1 MRADRP
7 QATAGAFEQR
17 RDRLRGVAFRML
29 GSGAEAE
36 DAVQETWLRLA
47 GTDTEIAD
55 LDGWLTT
62 VVSRIC
68 LDMLRTRTR
77 RAEVAAPDSPDRA
90 ATGAGID
97 PEAEALRADSIGRAL
112 LVVLDAL
119 GPEERVAFV
128 LHDLFAVPFAEI
140 APMLGRTPATT
151 KKLASRAR
159 LRVHAP
165 ARIEPAELVAHQ
177 AAVTAFVQAAR
188 EGDLGGLL
196 AVLAPDVVRTADPA
210 ALSPGMAVVVRGAR
224 AVAAGALALRRRS
237 REAVL
242 VLVDGT
248 PGLVVAGAGGPVF
261 AVTFTV
267 RGGRIT
273 AYDVVASRERLAA
286 LALSLPPELP

>member
-1 MRADRP
+1 MRTDRTEVS
-7 QATAGAFEQR
+7 ARAFEQR

-36 DAVQETWLRLA
+36 DAVQEAWLRLA

-68 LDMLRTRTR
+68 LDMLRARTR
-77 RAEVAAPDSPDRA
+77 RAEIAPPETSVPV
-90 ATGAGID
+90 ATGAGVD
-97 PEAEALRADSIGRAL
+97 PEAEAVRADSVGRAL
-112 LVVLDAL
+112 LVVLDTL

-165 ARIEPAELVAHQ
+165 ARVEPTELLAHQ
-177 AAVTAFVQAAR
+177 TAVTAFVQAAR

-210 ALSPGMAVVVRGAR
+210 ALSPGMALVVRGAR
-224 AVAAGALALRRRS
+224 AVAEGALALRRRS

-242 VLVDGT
+242 VLVDGR
-248 PGLVVAGAGGPVF
+248 PGLVVPGADGPNFV
-261 AVTFTV
+261 VTFLV
-267 RGGRIT
+267 RGGRI
-273 AYDVVASRERLAA
+273 AACDVVAAPDRLAA
-286 LALSLPPELP
+286 LTLSLLP

>member
-1 MRADRP
+1 MRADPPEASAR
-7 QATAGAFEQR
+7 AFEQR
-17 RDRLRGVAFRML
+17 RDRLRGIAYRMV
-29 GSGAEAE
+29 GSAAEAE
-36 DAVQETWLRLA
+36 DAVQEAWLRLA

-68 LDMLRTRTR
+68 LDLLRTRTR
-77 RAEVAAPDSPDRA
+77 RAEVASVDTPARA
-90 ATGAGID
+90 ATGAGAD
-97 PEAEALRADSIGRAL
+97 PEAEALQADCVGRAL
-112 LVVLDAL
+112 LVVLGTL

-165 ARIEPAELVAHQ
+165 ARIESTELLEHR
-177 AAVTAFVQAAR
+177 AAVTAFARAAR

-210 ALSPGMAVVVRGAR
+210 SLSPGMAVVVRGAR
-224 AVAAGALALRRRS
+224 AVAEGALALRRRS
-237 REAVL
+237 RDAVL
-242 VLVDGT
+242 MLVDGR
-248 PGLVVAGAGGPVF
+248 PGLVVAEAGGPVF
-261 AVTFTV
+261 AVTFVV
-267 RGGRIT
+267 RGGRIA
-273 AYDVVASRERLAA
+273 AYDVVASPHRLAV
-286 LALSLPPELP
+286 LTLSLPPATP

>member
-1 MRADRP
+1 MRTDSTQVSAR
-7 QATAGAFEQR
+7 AFEQR
-17 RDRLRGVAFRML
+17 RDRLRGVALRML
-29 GSGAEAE
+29 GSAAEAE
-36 DAVQETWLRLA
+36 DAVQEAWLRLS
-47 GTDTEIAD
+47 GTDTDIAD

-68 LDMLRTRTR
+68 LDLLRARAR
-77 RAEVAAPDSPDRA
+77 RAEVASPESSARV
-90 ATGAGID
+90 ATGAGVD
-97 PEAEALRADSIGRAL
+97 PEAEALRADSVGRAL
-112 LVVLDAL
+112 LVVLDTL

-165 ARIEPAELVAHQ
+165 ARVEPTQLLAHQ

-210 ALSPGMAVVVRGAR
+210 ALSPGMALVVRGAR
-224 AVAAGALALRRRS
+224 AVAEGALALRRRS
-237 REAVL
+237 RAAVL
-242 VLVDGT
+242 LLVDGT
-248 PGLVVAGAGGPVF
+248 PGLVVPGLTGGPDFV
-261 AVTFTV
+261 VTFRV
-267 RGGRIT
+267 RDGRIT
-273 AYDVVASRERLAA
+273 AYDVVAAPDRLAA
-286 LALSLPPELP
+286 LTLSLLA

>member
-1 MRADRP
+1 MRTDPTQVSAR
-7 QATAGAFEQR
+7 AFEQR

-29 GSGAEAE
+29 GSAAEAE
-36 DAVQETWLRLA
+36 DAVQEAWLRLS
-47 GTDTEIAD
+47 GNDTDIAD

-68 LDMLRTRTR
+68 LDVLRARAR
-77 RAEVAAPDSPDRA
+77 RAEVTTSFEGSARV
-90 ATGAGID
+90 ATGAGVD
-97 PEAEALRADSIGRAL
+97 PEAEALRADSVGRAL
-112 LVVLDAL
+112 LVVLDTL

-165 ARIEPAELVAHQ
+165 ARVEPARLLAHQ

-210 ALSPGMAVVVRGAR
+210 ALSPGMALVVRGAR
-224 AVAAGALALRRRS
+224 AVAEGALALRRRS

-242 VLVDGT
+242 LLVDGT
-248 PGLVVAGAGGPVF
+248 PGLVVPRLTGGPDFV
-261 AVTFTV
+261 VTFRV
-267 RGGRIT
+267 RNGRIT
-273 AYDVVASRERLAA
+273 AYDVVAAPDRLAA
-286 LALSLPPELP
+286 LTLSLLA

>member
-1 MRADRP
+1 MRTDPA
-7 QATAGAFEQR
+7 QASARAFEQR

-29 GSGAEAE
+29 GSATEAE
-36 DAVQETWLRLA
+36 DAVQEAWLRLS
-47 GTDTEIAD
+47 GTATDIAD

-68 LDMLRTRTR
+68 LDVLRARAR
-77 RAEVAAPDSPDRA
+77 RAEVASPEGSARV
-90 ATGAGID
+90 ATGAGVD
-97 PEAEALRADSIGRAL
+97 PEAEALRADSVGRAL
-112 LVVLDAL
+112 LVVLDTL

-165 ARIEPAELVAHQ
+165 ARSEPAQLLAHQ
-177 AAVTAFVQAAR
+177 AAVTAFVRAAR

-210 ALSPGMAVVVRGAR
+210 ALSPGMALVVRGAR
-224 AVAAGALALRRRS
+224 AVAEGALALRRRS
-237 REAVL
+237 REAAL
-242 VLVDGT
+242 LLVDGA
-248 PGLVVAGAGGPVF
+248 PGLVVPGLTGGPDFV
-261 AVTFTV
+261 VTFRV
-267 RGGRIT
+267 RDGRIT
-273 AYDVVASRERLAA
+273 AYDVVAAPDRLAA
-286 LALSLPPELP
+286 LTLSLLA

>member
-1 MRADRP
+1 MRAELLE
-7 QATAGAFEQR
+7 ASANAFEQR
-17 RDRLRGVAFRML
+17 RDRLRGVAFRLL

-36 DAVQETWLRLA
+36 DAVQEAWLRLA

-68 LDMLRTRTR
+68 LDMLRARGR
-77 RAEVAAPDSPDRA
+77 RAEVAASNAPARA
-90 ATGAGID
+90 ATGAGTD
-97 PEAEALRADSIGRAL
+97 PEAEALRADSVGRAL

-128 LHDLFAVPFAEI
+128 LHDLFAVPFSHI

-165 ARIEPAELVAHQ
+165 ARIEPTELLAHQ

-188 EGDLGGLL
+188 GGDLGGLL
-196 AVLAPDVVRTADPA
+196 AVLAPDVVRTADPT
-210 ALSPGMAVVVRGAR
+210 ALSPGMAALVRGAR
-224 AVAAGALALRRRS
+224 AVAQGALALRRRS
-237 REAVL
+237 RDAVL
-242 VLVDGT
+242 MLVDGK

-261 AVTFTV
+261 AVTFVV
-267 RGGRIT
+267 RDGRIA
-273 AYDVVASRERLAA
+273 AYDVVASPRRLAA
-286 LALSLPPELP
+286 LTLSLPPALP

>member
-1 MRADRP
+1 MRTDRTEVS
-7 QATAGAFEQR
+7 ARAFEQR

-36 DAVQETWLRLA
+36 DAVQEAWLRLA
-47 GTDTEIAD
+47 GTATEIAD

-68 LDMLRTRTR
+68 LDMLRARTR
-77 RAEVAAPDSPDRA
+77 RAEIASSETSVPV
-90 ATGAGID
+90 ATGAGVD
-97 PEAEALRADSIGRAL
+97 PEAEAVRADSVGRAL
-112 LVVLDAL
+112 LVVLDTL

-165 ARIEPAELVAHQ
+165 ARVEPAELLAHQ
-177 AAVTAFVQAAR
+177 TAVTAFVQAAR

-210 ALSPGMAVVVRGAR
+210 ALSPGMALVVRGAR
-224 AVAAGALALRRRS
+224 AVADGALALRRRS

-242 VLVDGT
+242 VLVDGR
-248 PGLVVAGAGGPVF
+248 PGLVVPGADGPDFV
-261 AVTFTV
+261 VTFLV
-267 RGGRIT
+267 RGGRIE
-273 AYDVVASRERLAA
+273 AYDVVAAPARLAA
-286 LALSLPPELP
+286 LTLSLLP

>member
-1 MRADRP
+1 MRTDRGEV
-7 QATAGAFEQR
+7 AARAFEQR
-17 RDRLRGVAFRML
+17 RDRLCGVAYRML

-36 DAVQETWLRLA
+36 DAVQEAWLRLA
-47 GTDTEIAD
+47 KTDIEIAD

-68 LDMLRTRTR
+68 LDMLRARTR
-77 RAEVAAPDSPDRA
+77 RAEVAAPETA
-90 ATGAGID
+90 VAVATGVGVD
-97 PEAEALRADSIGRAL
+97 PETEALRADSVGRAL
-112 LVVLDAL
+112 LVVLDTL

-151 KKLASRAR
+151 KKMASRAR

-165 ARIEPAELVAHQ
+165 AQAEPTELLAHQ
-177 AAVTAFVQAAR
+177 VAVTAFVQAAR

-210 ALSPGMAVVVRGAR
+210 ALSPGMALVVRGAR
-224 AVAAGALALRRRS
+224 AVAEGALALRRRS
-237 REAVL
+237 RDAVL

-248 PGLVVAGAGGPVF
+248 PGLVVPGAGGPDFV
-261 AVTFTV
+261 VTFLV

-273 AYDVVASRERLAA
+273 AYDVVAAPDRLAA
-286 LALSLPPELP
+286 LTLSLIP

>member
-1 MRADRP
+1 MRTDRTEVS
-7 QATAGAFEQR
+7 ARAFEQR
-17 RDRLRGVAFRML
+17 RDRLCGVAFRML
-29 GSGAEAE
+29 GSAAEAE
-36 DAVQETWLRLA
+36 DAVQEAWLRLA
-47 GTDTEIAD
+47 GTDTEIAE

-68 LDMLRTRTR
+68 LDMLRARAR
-77 RAEVAAPDSPDRA
+77 RAELASPETSVAV
-90 ATGAGID
+90 ATGAGVD
-97 PEAEALRADSIGRAL
+97 PEAEALRADAVGRAL
-112 LVVLDAL
+112 LVVLDTL

-165 ARIEPAELVAHQ
+165 ARVEPTELLAHQ
-177 AAVTAFVQAAR
+177 VAVTAFVQAAR

-210 ALSPGMAVVVRGAR
+210 ALSPGMALVVRGAR
-224 AVAAGALALRRRS
+224 AVAEGALALRRRS

-248 PGLVVAGAGGPVF
+248 PGLVVPGAHGPDFV
-261 AVTFTV
+261 VTFLV
-267 RGGRIT
+267 RGGRIA
-273 AYDVVASRERLAA
+273 AYDVVAAPDRLTA
-286 LALSLPPELP
+286 LTLSLLP

>member
-1 MRADRP
+1 MRTDRTEVS
-7 QATAGAFEQR
+7 ARAFEQR

-36 DAVQETWLRLA
+36 DAVQEAWLRLA

-68 LDMLRTRTR
+68 LDMLRVRTR
-77 RAEVAAPDSPDRA
+77 RAEIASPGTSVPV
-90 ATGAGID
+90 ATGAGVD
-97 PEAEALRADSIGRAL
+97 PEAEAVRADSVGRAL
-112 LVVLDAL
+112 LVVLDTL

-165 ARIEPAELVAHQ
+165 ARVEPAELLAHQ
-177 AAVTAFVQAAR
+177 TAVTAFVQAAR

-210 ALSPGMAVVVRGAR
+210 ALSPGMALVVRGAR
-224 AVAAGALALRRRS
+224 AVADGALALRRRS

-242 VLVDGT
+242 VLVDGR
-248 PGLVVAGAGGPVF
+248 PGLVVPGADGPDFV
-261 AVTFTV
+261 VTFLV
-267 RGGRIT
+267 RGGRIA
-273 AYDVVASRERLAA
+273 AYDVVAAPARLAA
-286 LALSLPPELP
+286 LTLSLLP

>member
-1 MRADRP
+1 MRTDPTQVSAR
-7 QATAGAFEQR
+7 AFEQR

-29 GSGAEAE
+29 GSAAEAE
-36 DAVQETWLRLA
+36 DAVQEAWLRLS
-47 GTDTEIAD
+47 GTDTEIAE

-68 LDMLRTRTR
+68 LDMLRARAR
-77 RAEVAAPDSPDRA
+77 RAEVASPDGSARA
-90 ATGAGID
+90 ATGTGVD
-97 PEAEALRADSIGRAL
+97 PEAEALRADSVGRAL
-112 LVVLDAL
+112 LVVLDTL

-165 ARIEPAELVAHQ
+165 ARVEPTQLLAHQ

-188 EGDLGGLL
+188 EGDLAGLL

-210 ALSPGMAVVVRGAR
+210 ALSPGMALVVRGAR
-224 AVAAGALALRRRS
+224 AVAEGALALRRRS
-237 REAVL
+237 HEAVL
-242 VLVDGT
+242 LLVDGT
-248 PGLVVAGAGGPVF
+248 PGLVVPGLTGGPDFV
-261 AVTFTV
+261 VTFRV
-267 RGGRIT
+267 RDGRIT
-273 AYDVVASRERLAA
+273 AYEVVAAPDRLAA
-286 LALSLPPELP
+286 LTLSLLP

>member
-7 QATAGAFEQR
+7 AASAGAFEQR

-29 GSGAEAE
+29 GAGAEAE
-36 DAVQETWLRLA
+36 DAVQEAWLRLA

-68 LDMLRTRTR
+68 LDMLRSRTR
-77 RAEVAAPDSPDRA
+77 RAVVPDTPDRA

-97 PEAEALRADSIGRAL
+97 PEAEALLADSVGRAL

-119 GPEERVAFV
+119 SPEERVAFV

-165 ARIEPAELVAHQ
+165 ARIEPTELVAHQ
-177 AAVTAFVQAAR
+177 AAVTAFVRAAR
-188 EGDLGGLL
+188 GGDLGGLL

-210 ALSPGMAVVVRGAR
+210 ALSPGMAVIVRGAR
-224 AVAAGALALRRRS
+224 AVADGALALRHRS
-237 REAVL
+237 RDAVL
-242 VLVDGT
+242 VLIDGT

-273 AYDVVASRERLAA
+273 AYDVVASPERVAA
-286 LALSLPPELP
+286 FTLSLPPELP

>member
-1 MRADRP
+1 MRTDSTQVSAR
-7 QATAGAFEQR
+7 AFEQR

-29 GSGAEAE
+29 GSEAEAE
-36 DAVQETWLRLA
+36 DAVQEAWLRLS
-47 GTDTEIAD
+47 GTDTDIAD

-68 LDMLRTRTR
+68 LDLLRARVR
-77 RAEVAAPDSPDRA
+77 RAEVASPESSARV
-90 ATGAGID
+90 ATGAGVD
-97 PEAEALRADSIGRAL
+97 PEAEALRADSVGRAL
-112 LVVLDAL
+112 LVVLDTL

-165 ARIEPAELVAHQ
+165 ARVEPTQLLAHQ

-210 ALSPGMAVVVRGAR
+210 ALSPGMALVVRGAR
-224 AVAAGALALRRRS
+224 AVAEGALALRRRS

-242 VLVDGT
+242 LLVDGT
-248 PGLVVAGAGGPVF
+248 PGLVVPGLTGGPDFV
-261 AVTFTV
+261 VTFRV
-267 RGGRIT
+267 RDGRIT
-273 AYDVVASRERLAA
+273 AYEVVAAPDRLAA
-286 LALSLPPELP
+286 LTLSLLA

>member
-1 MRADRP
+1 MRTDSTQVSAR
-7 QATAGAFEQR
+7 AFEQR

-29 GSGAEAE
+29 GSEAEAE
-36 DAVQETWLRLA
+36 DAVQEAWLRLS
-47 GTDTEIAD
+47 GTDTDIAD

-68 LDMLRTRTR
+68 LDVLRARAR
-77 RAEVAAPDSPDRA
+77 RAEVASPESSARV
-90 ATGAGID
+90 ATGAGVD
-97 PEAEALRADSIGRAL
+97 PEAEALRADSVGRAL
-112 LVVLDAL
+112 LVVLDTL

-165 ARIEPAELVAHQ
+165 ARVEPTQLLAHQ

-210 ALSPGMAVVVRGAR
+210 ALSPGMALVVRGAR
-224 AVAAGALALRRRS
+224 AVAEGALALRRRS

-242 VLVDGT
+242 LLVDGT
-248 PGLVVAGAGGPVF
+248 PGLVVPGLTGGPDFV
-261 AVTFTV
+261 VTFRV
-267 RGGRIT
+267 RDGRIT
-273 AYDVVASRERLAA
+273 AYDVVAAPDRLAA
-286 LALSLPPELP
+286 LTLSLLA

>member
-1 MRADRP
+1 MRTDPTQMSAR
-7 QATAGAFEQR
+7 AFEQR

-29 GSGAEAE
+29 GSAAEAE
-36 DAVQETWLRLA
+36 DAVQEAWLRLS
-47 GTDTEIAD
+47 GTETEIAD

-68 LDMLRTRTR
+68 LDMLRARAR
-77 RAEVAAPDSPDRA
+77 RAEVASPDGSARA
-90 ATGAGID
+90 ATGTGFD
-97 PEAEALRADSIGRAL
+97 PEAEALRADSVGRAL
-112 LVVLDAL
+112 LVVLDTL

-165 ARIEPAELVAHQ
+165 ARVEPARLLAHQ

-210 ALSPGMAVVVRGAR
+210 ALSPGMALVVRGAR
-224 AVAAGALALRRRS
+224 AVAEGALALRRRS

-242 VLVDGT
+242 LLVDGT
-248 PGLVVAGAGGPVF
+248 PGLVVPGLTGGPDFV
-261 AVTFTV
+261 VTFRV
-267 RGGRIT
+267 RNGRIT
-273 AYDVVASRERLAA
+273 AYDVVAAPDRLAA
-286 LALSLPPELP
+286 LTLSMLA

>member
-1 MRADRP
+1 MRTDPTQLSAR
-7 QATAGAFEQR
+7 AFEQR
-17 RDRLRGVAFRML
+17 RGRLRGVAFRML
-29 GSGAEAE
+29 GSAAEAE
-36 DAVQETWLRLA
+36 DAVQEAWLRLS
-47 GTDTEIAD
+47 GTDTEITD

-68 LDMLRTRTR
+68 LDMLRARAR
-77 RAEVAAPDSPDRA
+77 RAEVASPDGSARV
-90 ATGAGID
+90 ATGTGVD
-97 PEAEALRADSIGRAL
+97 PEAEALRADSVGRAL
-112 LVVLDAL
+112 LVVLDTL

-165 ARIEPAELVAHQ
+165 ARVEPTRLLAHH

-210 ALSPGMAVVVRGAR
+210 ALSPGMALVVRGAR
-224 AVAAGALALRRRS
+224 AVAEGALALRRRP

-242 VLVDGT
+242 LLVDGT
-248 PGLVVAGAGGPVF
+248 PGLVVPGLSGGPDFV
-261 AVTFTV
+261 VTFRV
-267 RGGRIT
+267 RDGRIT
-273 AYDVVASRERLAA
+273 AYDVVAAPDRLAA
-286 LALSLPPELP
+286 LTLSLLP

>member
-1 MRADRP
+1 MRTDGTEVSAR
-7 QATAGAFEQR
+7 AFEQR

-36 DAVQETWLRLA
+36 DAVQEAWLRLA
-47 GTDTEIAD
+47 GTGTEIAD

-68 LDMLRTRTR
+68 LDMLRARTR
-77 RAEVAAPDSPDRA
+77 RAEIAPPETSVPV
-90 ATGAGID
+90 ATGAGVD
-97 PEAEALRADSIGRAL
+97 PEAEAVRADSVGRAL
-112 LVVLDAL
+112 LVVLDTL

-165 ARIEPAELVAHQ
+165 ARVEPTELLAHQ
-177 AAVTAFVQAAR
+177 TAVTAFVQAAR

-210 ALSPGMAVVVRGAR
+210 ALSPGMALVVRGAR
-224 AVAAGALALRRRS
+224 AVAEGALALRRRS

-242 VLVDGT
+242 VLVDGR
-248 PGLVVAGAGGPVF
+248 PGLVVPGADGPNFV
-261 AVTFTV
+261 VTFLV
-267 RGGRIT
+267 RGGRIA
-273 AYDVVASRERLAA
+273 AYDVVAAPDRLAA
-286 LALSLPPELP
+286 LTLSLLP

>member
-1 MRADRP
+1 MRTDRTEVSAP
-7 QATAGAFEQR
+7 AFEQR

-36 DAVQETWLRLA
+36 DAVQEAWLRLA
-47 GTDTEIAD
+47 GTGTEIAD

-68 LDMLRTRTR
+68 LDMLRARTR
-77 RAEVAAPDSPDRA
+77 RAETAPPETSVPV
-90 ATGAGID
+90 ATGAGVD
-97 PEAEALRADSIGRAL
+97 PEAEAVRADSVGRAL
-112 LVVLDAL
+112 LVVLDTL

-165 ARIEPAELVAHQ
+165 ARIEPTELLAHQ
-177 AAVTAFVQAAR
+177 TAVTAFVQAAR

-210 ALSPGMAVVVRGAR
+210 ALSPGMALVVRGAR
-224 AVAAGALALRRRS
+224 AVAEGALALRRRS
-237 REAVL
+237 REAAL
-242 VLVDGT
+242 VLVDGR
-248 PGLVVAGAGGPVF
+248 PGLVVPGADGPDFV
-261 AVTFTV
+261 VTFLV
-267 RGGRIT
+267 RGGRIA
-273 AYDVVASRERLAA
+273 AYDVVAAPDRLAA
-286 LALSLPPELP
+286 LTLSLLP

>member
-1 MRADRP
+1 MRTDRTEVP
-7 QATAGAFEQR
+7 ARAFEQR

-36 DAVQETWLRLA
+36 DAVQEAWLRLA

-68 LDMLRTRTR
+68 LDMLRARTR
-77 RAEVAAPDSPDRA
+77 RAEIAPPETSVPV
-90 ATGAGID
+90 ATGAGVD
-97 PEAEALRADSIGRAL
+97 PEAEAVRADSVGRAL
-112 LVVLDAL
+112 LVVLDTL

-165 ARIEPAELVAHQ
+165 ARVEPAELLAHQ
-177 AAVTAFVQAAR
+177 TAVTAFVQAAR

-210 ALSPGMAVVVRGAR
+210 ALSPGMALVVRGAR
-224 AVAAGALALRRRS
+224 AVADGALALRRRS

-242 VLVDGT
+242 VLVDGR
-248 PGLVVAGAGGPVF
+248 PGLVVPGADGPDFV
-261 AVTFTV
+261 VTFLV
-267 RGGRIT
+267 RGGRIA
-273 AYDVVASRERLAA
+273 AYDVVAAPARLAA
-286 LALSLPPELP
+286 LTLSLLP

>member
-1 MRADRP
+1 MRTDRTEVS
-7 QATAGAFEQR
+7 ARAFEQR

-36 DAVQETWLRLA
+36 DAVQEAWLRLA
-47 GTDTEIAD
+47 GTGTEIAD

-68 LDMLRTRTR
+68 LDMLRARTR
-77 RAEVAAPDSPDRA
+77 RAEIAPPETSVPV
-90 ATGAGID
+90 ATGAGVD
-97 PEAEALRADSIGRAL
+97 PEAEAVRADSVGRAL
-112 LVVLDAL
+112 LVVLDTL

-165 ARIEPAELVAHQ
+165 ARVEPTELLAHQ
-177 AAVTAFVQAAR
+177 TAVTAFVQAAR

-210 ALSPGMAVVVRGAR
+210 ALSPGMALVVRGAR
-224 AVAAGALALRRRS
+224 AVAEGALALRRRS

-242 VLVDGT
+242 VLVDGR
-248 PGLVVAGAGGPVF
+248 PGLVVPGADGPDFV
-261 AVTFTV
+261 VTFLV
-267 RGGRIT
+267 RGGRIA
-273 AYDVVASRERLAA
+273 AYDVVAAPDRLAA
-286 LALSLPPELP
+286 LTLSLLP

>member
-7 QATAGAFEQR
+7 QTSARAFEQR
-17 RDRLRGVAFRML
+17 RDRLRGIAYRMV
-29 GSGAEAE
+29 GSAAEAE

-47 GTDTEIAD
+47 ATSTEVTD

-77 RAEVAAPDSPDRA
+77 RAEVTAPDTTTRA
-90 ATGAGID
+90 ATGTGTD
-97 PEAEALRADSIGRAL
+97 PEAEALQADSVGRAL
-112 LVVLDAL
+112 LVVLGTL

-165 ARIEPAELVAHQ
+165 ARVESTELVAHR
-177 AAVTAFVQAAR
+177 AAVAAFVRAAR

-210 ALSPGMAVVVRGAR
+210 SLSPGMAVVVRGAR
-224 AVAAGALALRRRS
+224 AVAEGALALRRRS
-237 REAVL
+237 RDAVL
-242 VLVDGT
+242 VLVDGR
-248 PGLVVAGAGGPVF
+248 PGLVVPGADGPDFV
-261 AVTFTV
+261 VTFLV
-267 RGGRIT
+267 RGGRIA
-273 AYDVVASRERLAA
+273 AYDVVASPARLAA
-286 LALSLPPELP
+286 LTLSLLPESP